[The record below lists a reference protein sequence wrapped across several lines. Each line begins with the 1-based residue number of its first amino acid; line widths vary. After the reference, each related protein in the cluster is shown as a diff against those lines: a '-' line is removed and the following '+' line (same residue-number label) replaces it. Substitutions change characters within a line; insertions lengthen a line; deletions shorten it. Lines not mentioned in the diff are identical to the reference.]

1 MKTIEQRLVE
11 RFMRYSAISSQS
23 NPLNIGKCLPTSPG
37 QQELAEL
44 IANELRAAGLDNV
57 LCDEHATV
65 TAVLRGTKKDCPTIG
80 FIVHL
85 DTVDVGLSPVVK
97 AQLLRYEGGDVCLNK
112 EKDIW
117 LRAAEHPEI
126 KCYAGQDILF
136 SDGTSV
142 LGADDKAAV
151 SNVMEMITT
160 LQQQRQ
166 DQKEEHGDVIICC
179 VPDEEIGLL
188 GAKNLDIQSRF
199 NVDFAYT
206 IDCCQLG
213 EVVFENFNAAKAEII
228 FTGVT
233 AHPMSAKG
241 VLVNPLLLAVDYISR
256 FDRAETPERTEG
268 REGYIWFSDLRA
280 HQSEAVLKVM
290 VRDFDEAKFA
300 ARVQQLHTAAE
311 ALRSAHPTARVAVK
325 VEPQYRNIAAAL
337 AGEGGAAAVEVLRAA
352 MRAAGVEPKETPMR
366 GGTDGAALAAHGL
379 PTPNYFTGAHNFH
392 SKFEFLPIPSF
403 VKSYEVTRHIVFEA
417 AKVQRPKK
425 ESGHGGVKGCSRL

>member
-1 MKTIEQRLVE
+1 MSVKTIEQRLVE
-11 RFMRYSAISSQS
+11 RFLRYSAISSQS
-23 NPLNIGKCLPTSPG
+23 NPLNIGNCLPTSPG

-44 IANELRAAGLDNV
+44 IASELRSAGLDDV

-65 TAVLRGTKKDCPTIG
+65 TAVLRGSKKDCPTVG

-112 EKDIW
+112 EQDIW
-117 LRAAEHPEI
+117 LRVAEHPEI
-126 KCYAGQDILF
+126 ERYAGQDILF

-151 SNVMEMITT
+151 TNVMEMVTT
-160 LQQQRQ
+160 LQQ
-166 DQKEEHGDVIICC
+166 QKEEHGDVIICC

-188 GAKNLDIQSRF
+188 GAKHLDIHSRF

-206 IDCCQLG
+206 IDCCELG
-213 EVVFENFNAAKAEII
+213 EVVFENFNAAKAEIT

-256 FDRAETPERTEG
+256 FDRAETPEQTAG
-268 REGYIWFSDLRA
+268 REGYFWFADIRA
-280 HQSEAVLKVM
+280 NQNEAVLGAM
-290 VRDFDEAKFA
+290 VREFDEAKFA
-300 ARVQQLHTAAE
+300 ARLQALHTAAE
-311 ALRSAHPTARVAVK
+311 TLRSAHPTARIDVK
-325 VEPQYRNIAAAL
+325 VQPQYRNIAATL
-337 AGEGGAAAVEVLRAA
+337 AGEGGTTAVEVLRAA
-352 MRAAGVEPKETPMR
+352 MRAAGVTPKETPMR

-392 SKFEFLPIPSF
+392 SKFEFLPVPAF
-403 VKSYEVTRHIVFEA
+403 VKSYEVTRHIVFET
-417 AKVQRPKK
+417 AKVQRSKK
-425 ESGHGGVKGCSRL
+425 E